1 MNELH
6 QIPPV
11 PRFPIGKGELLFGG
25 SLLVCCVFLW
35 NCILYGGFH
44 LGFALGYIAVTVCS
58 CMYLM
63 TRGYGFDRYSGSLIL
78 LSLIIAV
85 GFGRS
90 SDGFVKL
97 VMLFFLIFATNL
109 GFCLAAKQNYRSPG
123 GIGSALD
130 APRAFFVLGI
140 GGMGASARG
149 LSDARKAAGTAGKQ
163 TVAAL
168 LGILTAVPVMLLLVR
183 LLIRADAAFQGLMEL
198 LPEPNWRE
206 PLYSLAMGCLACW
219 ILFSR
224 NLGLRYGKKKEAE
237 GSAFPGISAI
247 TVNIILGAVC
257 LVYLVYLFSQLA
269 YLSGGLSGIL
279 PEGYTLAQYAR
290 RGFFEMAWLSAIN
303 LGLMCLSV
311 GLVEKKRKIWLT
323 KIGCLFLGLVTLFL
337 ITAASAKMLLYI
349 GSYGLTRLRV
359 LTQVIMVWLA
369 ITTVLVCVWLVKPGF
384 AYMKAVVL
392 TALVIGAAV
401 LWVDVD
407 TQVARYNV
415 RAYQAGQLQ
424 TVDVPHLR
432 SLGYGAIP
440 YLEELTHSS
449 DPAVANSAAQGLRRY
464 GEISDF
470 RDWNWAE
477 AQARKIL
484 EAWQTEP
491 ES

>member
-1 MNELH
+1 M
-6 QIPPV
+6 
-11 PRFPIGKGELLFGG
+11 
-25 SLLVCCVFLW
+25 
-35 NCILYGGFH
+35 
-44 LGFALGYIAVTVCS
+44 
-58 CMYLM
+58 
-63 TRGYGFDRYSGSLIL
+63 
-78 LSLIIAV
+78 
-85 GFGRS
+85 
-90 SDGFVKL
+90 
-97 VMLFFLIFATNL
+97 
-109 GFCLAAKQNYRSPG
+109 
-123 GIGSALD
+123 
-130 APRAFFVLGI
+130 
-140 GGMGASARG
+140 
-149 LSDARKAAGTAGKQ
+149 
-163 TVAAL
+163 
-168 LGILTAVPVMLLLVR
+168 
-183 LLIRADAAFQGLMEL
+183 
-198 LPEPNWRE
+198 
-206 PLYSLAMGCLACW
+206 
-219 ILFSR
+219 
-224 NLGLRYGKKKEAE
+224 
-237 GSAFPGISAI
+237 
-247 TVNIILGAVC
+247 
-257 LVYLVYLFSQLA
+257 
-269 YLSGGLSGIL
+269 
-279 PEGYTLAQYAR
+279 
-290 RGFFEMAWLSAIN
+290 
-303 LGLMCLSV
+303 
-311 GLVEKKRKIWLT
+311 
-323 KIGCLFLGLVTLFL
+323 TLFL

-484 EAWQTEP
+484 EAWQEDEP
-491 ES
+491 